1 MLLHSSARSLA
12 VFYLQE
18 FNINIPSLN
27 YPPILWKYVTAMSFP
42 LETYSIATRIVKILE
57 LKEFGFTPEMRGE
70 KKGGYP
76 DAKLMALLI
85 VACKLGFNL
94 EKTPEWKDWANV
106 SEEEEAR
113 DKDLEND
120 DIGETDILMMS
131 DEKLDDYMDWIQ
143 SKWIDDNPEPTGT
156 KLIFLTN
163 STGKK
168 RIPDGI
174 LSMFPLNPP
183 ATATAPD
190 VPPPPSDGYL
200 LLQPKNGQHAENYR
214 IYRTSAIPPPVLRR
228 MTQRGA
234 SVIGVEEETLRYSI
248 RWIESN
254 LNKWKVGSAGHQI

>member
-18 FNINIPSLN
+18 FNMIIPPLN
-27 YPPILWKYVTAMSFP
+27 FPPILWKYVTAMSLP
-42 LETYSIATRIVKILE
+42 LETYSIATRVANLLE
-57 LKEFGFTPEMRGE
+57 LKEFGFTPERRGE

-94 EKTPEWKDWANV
+94 EKTPAWKDWANA

-113 DKDLEND
+113 EKGLEND
-120 DIGETDILMMS
+120 DVRENDILMMS
-131 DEKLDDYMDWIQ
+131 DEKLDEYMDWIQ
-143 SKWIDDNPEPTGT
+143 SKWVDDNPESTGT
-156 KLIFLTN
+156 KSIFSAN
-163 STGKK
+163 VIGKK

-183 ATATAPD
+183 ATTVAPD
-190 VPPPPSDGYL
+190 GPPLPSNGYM
-200 LLQPKNGQHAENYR
+200 LLQPKNGRHAENYR
-214 IYRTSAIPPPVLRR
+214 IYRTSAMTPPVLRR

-234 SVIGVEEETLRYSI
+234 SLIGVEEETLRYSI
-248 RWIESN
+248 RWIE
-254 LNKWKVGSAGHQI
+254 LKLKVGSADHQI